1 MFELTINDQVYE
13 FNFGM
18 GFLREINKRVE
29 TPVDGL
35 SEVRKN
41 IGLQYMVAGILD
53 GDLEALVEV
62 LDIAN
67 KGQSPRVTKSLLD
80 SYIDSETTNIDEL
93 FSTVLDFL
101 RRANATK
108 KTVENLLQAVE
119 RQKAKN

>member
-18 GFLREINKRVE
+18 GFLREINKRVG

-35 SEVRKN
+35 PEVRKN

-80 SYIDSETTNIDEL
+80 SYIDSENTNIDEL

-108 KTVENLLQAVE
+108 KTVENLLQAME